1 MPAEAGAAAAMSRA
15 DDKRALRRRLVLL
28 VVAMVL
34 VLALAIAW
42 TWTPLRAW
50 LDVDLIVAALRDV
63 GRAFGPLAAI
73 AGFAVALTVAV
84 PLTFLTLVALVAF
97 GPWAGIGCATAGG
110 LIGAAI
116 SYGLGRALGRDVLER
131 MAGPRVNLL
140 SRRMASRG
148 LIAVIVV
155 RLVPIAPFAVVNMVA
170 GASHIRLRDLL
181 LGTTIGMAPSMLAM
195 AFFVDQIAAAMRH
208 PTPLTFALV
217 ALTVALIAL
226 GAWGLQRWVRSID

>member
-1 MPAEAGAAAAMSRA
+1 MSRT
-15 DDKRALRRRLVLL
+15 DDKLALRRRLVLL

-34 VLALAIAW
+34 VLALAIGW

-97 GPWAGIGCATAGG
+97 GPWSGIGCATAGG

-131 MAGPRVNLL
+131 LAGPRVNLL

-208 PTPLTFALV
+208 PTPLTFVLV

-226 GAWGLQRWVRSID
+226 GAWALQRWVRSID